1 MALKREQVMTPPEL
15 KTNANKAFNDRRQTE
30 PNAAIKKAIVSKDIK
45 KTRDSSKPNSKE
57 SSKQ

>member
-1 MALKREQVMTPPEL
+1 MTPPEL

-45 KTRDSSKPNSKE
+45 KTRESSKPNSKA